1 MQQISRRRIMQG
13 AAAGLAIPALARAQE
28 PWPSRPIRCI
38 VPLPPG
44 GGTDAVARIATR
56 RLSDALGVPVVIE
69 NRPGAGG
76 TIGSDAVARSAP
88 DGYTL
93 GLATTSSHPV
103 ATVLRKDVPYDPV
116 ASFTAVTQLGVTPY
130 VLVGGPAAG
139 GNDLAS
145 FLAAAKARP
154 GGMRYASVGVST
166 LGYLL
171 TRQFE
176 LLTGLQ
182 MQHVPYR
189 GSSQAYPDLING
201 TVGVLLDNP
210 PGSAGLVRDGKLNAL
225 ALTRPSALMPDVL
238 SFESQGVKG
247 FDAVFWYGL
256 VAPAGTPPAIAQRI
270 QQALATAFLSDPGR
284 AELRAMDVEPVMSA
298 PDAFAATIAED
309 SRTWREVATRL
320 NIQPE

>member
-1 MQQISRRRIMQG
+1 
-13 AAAGLAIPALARAQE
+13 
-28 PWPSRPIRCI
+28 
-38 VPLPPG
+38 
-44 GGTDAVARIATR
+44 VARIAMR
-56 RLSDALGVPVVIE
+56 RLSDALGVPVVVE
-69 NRPGAGG
+69 NRAGAGG
-76 TIGSDAVARSAP
+76 TVGSEAVARSGP

-116 ASFTAVTQLGVTPY
+116 TSFSAISLLGSTPY
-130 VLVGGPAAG
+130 VLVAGPAAG
-139 GNDLAS
+139 GKDLAA
-145 FLAAAKARP
+145 FLAAAKAKP
-154 GGMRYASVGVST
+154 GEMRYASVGVST

-171 TRQFE
+171 TRHFE

-210 PGSAGLVRDGKLNAL
+210 PGSAGLVRDGSLNAL
-225 ALTRPSALMPDVL
+225 AVTRPSALLPDVPTFDNL
-238 SFESQGVKG
+238 GVKG

-256 VAPAGTPPAIAQRI
+256 VAPAGMPRAIAQRI
-270 QQALATAFLSDPGR
+270 QQALATYFLDDPGR
-284 AELRAMDVEPVMSA
+284 AELRALDVEPVMSA
-298 PDAFAATIAED
+298 PEAFAATIAAD
-309 SRTWREVATRL
+309 SRTWREAATRL